1 MEEAATIRI
10 STHQIKVEK
19 CEGNS
24 SKQTQI
30 TAFSGCDARKYT
42 VVPFMFLLS
51 LNRPSSILD

>member
-1 MEEAATIRI
+1 MKPFTMEEAATISI

-30 TAFSGCDARKYT
+30 TDATLENIPSCLLCFS
-42 VVPFMFLLS
+42 S
-51 LNRPSSILD
+51 H